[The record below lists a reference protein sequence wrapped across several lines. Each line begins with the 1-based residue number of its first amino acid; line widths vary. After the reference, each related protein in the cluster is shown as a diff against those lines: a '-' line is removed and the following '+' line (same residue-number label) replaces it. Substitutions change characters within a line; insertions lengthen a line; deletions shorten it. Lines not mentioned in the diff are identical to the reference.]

1 MSEEELTFWEKLAR
15 IDRRVFYWIL
25 FIGLMIPFIH
35 PIVFP
40 ITISPSTRDLYEG
53 IKEMVEPGDVVV
65 MNIAFGVSAWP
76 ECMPAFA
83 ACTKLLI
90 KEGAKII
97 FWGAYYDVDMTYQE
111 VLRRCEDYFK
121 DLKYGE
127 DYVYLGYYPY
137 QEAAVAQLASSIR
150 SIFKTD
156 NYGTPLDEIPMMKGI
171 DKATDI
177 KLVLSGDTGDVCDYY
192 IRQWRIPY
200 GTPVAEIGIAM
211 LGSSYMPFYKSGVLF
226 GMSVGVRGGAELEKL
241 IGEPG
246 EATIRMGAINISHI
260 LVIIAVVLANIGYFA
275 SRGRRR

>member
-1 MSEEELTFWEKLAR
+1 MSEEEPTFWEKLAR

-40 ITISPSTRDLYEG
+40 IAISPSTRDLYEG

-65 MNIAFGVSAWP
+65 MNIAFGVDAWP

-121 DLKYGE
+121 NLKYGE
-127 DYVYLGYYPY
+127 DYVYLGYYPN
-137 QEAAVAQLASSIR
+137 QEAAVAQLAASIR

-156 NYGTPLDEIPMMKGI
+156 NYGTPLDEIPMMKNV

-211 LGSSYMPFYKSGVLF
+211 LGSSYMPYYRSGVLF

-241 IGEPG
+241 VGEPA

-260 LVIIAVVLANIGYFA
+260 LVVIAVILANIGYFA
-275 SRGRRR
+275 SRRK

>member
-25 FIGLMIPFIH
+25 FIGLMIPFIK

-40 ITISPSTRDLYEG
+40 IAISPSTRDLYEG

-76 ECMPAFA
+76 ECMPAFC

-137 QEAAVAQLASSIR
+137 QEAAVAQLAASIR

-156 NYGTPLDEIPMMKGI
+156 NYGTPLDEIPMMKNV

-241 IGEPG
+241 VGEPG

-260 LVIIAVVLANIGYFA
+260 LVVIAVVLANIGYFA
-275 SRGRRR
+275 SRRK

>member
-1 MSEEELTFWEKLAR
+1 MSEEEPTFWEKLAR

-40 ITISPSTRDLYEG
+40 IAISPSTRDLYEG

-65 MNIAFGVSAWP
+65 MNIAFGVDAWP
-76 ECMPAFA
+76 ECMPAFC

-90 KEGAKII
+90 REGAKII

-121 DLKYGE
+121 NLKYGE
-127 DYVYLGYYPY
+127 DYVYLGYYPN
-137 QEAAVAQLASSIR
+137 QEAAVAQLAASIR

-156 NYGTPLDEIPMMKGI
+156 NYGTPLDEIPMMKNV

-211 LGSSYMPFYKSGVLF
+211 LGSSYMPYYRSGVLF

-241 IGEPG
+241 VGEPA

-260 LVIIAVVLANIGYFA
+260 LVVIAVILANIGYFA
-275 SRGRRR
+275 SRRK

>member
-25 FIGLMIPFIH
+25 FIGLMIPFIR
-35 PIVFP
+35 PIMFP
-40 ITISPSTRDLYEG
+40 ISISPSTRDLYEG
-53 IKEMVEPGDVVV
+53 IIEMVEPGDVVV

-76 ECMPAFA
+76 ECMPAFVSCA
-83 ACTKLLI
+83 KLFI
-90 KEGAKII
+90 REGAKLII
-97 FWGAYYDVDMTYQE
+97 WGSYYDVDLTYE
-111 VLRRCEDYFK
+111 ELLRRAKEDFAK
-121 DLKYGE
+121 LKYGE
-127 DYVYLGYYPY
+127 DYVYLGYYPNL
-137 QEAAVAQLASSIR
+137 EASVAQLGSSIR
-150 SIFKTD
+150 SIFSTD
-156 NYGTPLDEIPMMKGI
+156 KYGTPLDELPMMKNV

-177 KLVLSGDTGDVCDYY
+177 KVVVSGDTGDCCDYY

-200 GTPVAEIGIAM
+200 GVPVAEIGIAM
-211 LGSSYMPFYKSGVLF
+211 LGSSYMPYYRSGVLF

-275 SRGRRR
+275 SRGKRR